1 MWQKFIEQPYVW
13 ATFIREKINAA
24 FFFIGRLLRERCLF
38 CDCRERKPGDQ
49 DSFRIKE
56 RRNFY

>member
-24 FFFIGRLLRERCLF
+24 FIFLSE
-38 CDCRERKPGDQ
+38 DCQGSAVSSVTAGKENLEI
-49 DSFRIKE
+49 RILSG
-56 RRNFY
+56 

>member
-24 FFFIGRLLRERCLF
+24 FFFYRKTAKGALSLL
-38 CDCRERKPGDQ
+38 
-49 DSFRIKE
+49 
-56 RRNFY
+56 